1 MYLVTRAFTKD
12 LYSDRCLHSRTATVK
27 ILQNLFAAEVGVTI
41 GMAVCVANVSMVEK
55 DALWNNTSTSG
66 AVLKAK

>member
-1 MYLVTRAFTKD
+1 MEKNPAPPPNRRALDYL
-12 LYSDRCLHSRTATVK
+12 SRTATVK
-27 ILQNLFAAEVGVTI
+27 ILFAAEVGVTI